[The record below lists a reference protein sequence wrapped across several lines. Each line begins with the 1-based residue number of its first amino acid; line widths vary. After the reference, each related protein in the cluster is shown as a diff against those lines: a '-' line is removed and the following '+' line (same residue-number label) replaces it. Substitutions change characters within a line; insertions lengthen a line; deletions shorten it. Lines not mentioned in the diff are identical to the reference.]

1 MFPQLD
7 RCQEAQCVD
16 QKLRVGVAQHQLVT
30 HGPYC
35 DFALGGK
42 IGIDGVVFGLCRCF
56 EVENE
61 FEKRRGGGFFLGFG
75 ILYFKEKESCVDGF
89 YDGKGG
95 VHRLASLQCFVGGTE
110 RFNDD
115 GTLTEDFA
123 RRAEHGLG
131 WRKGISENP
140 PSHLKSSDF
149 EAEKELERWQ

>member
-1 MFPQLD
+1 M
-7 RCQEAQCVD
+7 
-16 QKLRVGVAQHQLVT
+16 VT
-30 HGPYC
+30 HGSYC

-42 IGIDGVVFGLCRCF
+42 IGIDGVVLGLCRCF

-115 GTLTEDFA
+115 GTLAEDFA

-131 WRKGISENP
+131 YDIGEKDENRTVA

-149 EAEKELERWQ
+149 EAEKELERWL